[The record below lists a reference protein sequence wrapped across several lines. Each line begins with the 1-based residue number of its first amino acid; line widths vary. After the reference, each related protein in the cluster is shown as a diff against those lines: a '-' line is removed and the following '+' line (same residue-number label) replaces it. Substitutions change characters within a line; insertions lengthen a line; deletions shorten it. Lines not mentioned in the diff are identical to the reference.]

1 MYPQTTSPPDNLP
14 KYSATRK
21 IEFLKALKRLEFSG
35 KLIWSDTAGHQW
47 TMFLSSGQIVYAT
60 GGTHSI
66 RRWRRHLSA
75 RYPHLKLD
83 IKTLEY
89 ELSTASSSII
99 LSTCWEY
106 QILHTWVSQQRITEQ
121 DAAQIIQEIVVE
133 VLFDIA
139 QAPSVTYQIGRYP
152 PLTAEF
158 SPIQVDDEAAFTA
171 AQKLWYV
178 WSEAN
183 LGNYFPGCAP
193 KIQDAEQIQA
203 ATSPQ
208 TYRTLAALLT
218 GQHALWDLA
227 VKTQRSILQLAQA
240 LNPYIQSGWIN
251 LTGLA
256 EEPVPMVQPRPPRSP
271 VPDPVSV
278 APLVACIDD
287 SLTVCHS
294 LEQVIAGAGYR
305 FVGVM
310 QASRAIATLLA
321 KKPDIIFLDL
331 IMPETNGYDICSY
344 LRKLSLFKQT
354 PIIILSGT
362 DGVVDQVRARLLG
375 ASDFISKPVEPDV
388 ILTIIRKHLGSAAL
402 P

>member
-1 MYPQTTSPPDNLP
+1 MHPQATSPPVNLP

-21 IEFLKALKRLEFSG
+21 VEFLKALKRLEFSG

-47 TMFLSSGQIVYAT
+47 TMFLSQGRIVYAT

-89 ELSTASSSII
+89 ELSTANAIVLPI
-99 LSTCWEY
+99 CWEY
-106 QILHTWVSQQRITEQ
+106 QVLHTWTSQQRITEH

-133 VLFDIA
+133 ILFDIA
-139 QAPSVTYQIGRYP
+139 QAPGVTYQIGRCP
-152 PLTAEF
+152 SLTAEF
-158 SPIQVDDEAAFTA
+158 SPIQVDDEAVFTA

-183 LGNYFPGCAP
+183 LGGYFPGFAP

-208 TYRTLAALLT
+208 TYRTLIALLT

-227 VKTQRSILQLAQA
+227 VKTQRSILQLTQA
-240 LNPYIQSGWIN
+240 LNPYIQMGWIE
-251 LTGLA
+251 LTELA
-256 EEPVPMVQPRPPRSP
+256 EEPVPTVQPRAPRSP
-271 VPDPVSV
+271 VSAV
-278 APLVACIDD
+278 PLVACIDD
-287 SLTVCHS
+287 SRTVCQTM
-294 LEQVIAGAGYR
+294 EQVIGGAGYR
-305 FVGVM
+305 FVSVM
-310 QASRAIATLLA
+310 EASRAIATLLA
-321 KKPDIIFLDL
+321 RKPDIIFLDL

-375 ASDFISKPVEPDV
+375 ASDFLSKPVDPDV
-388 ILTIIRKHLGSAAL
+388 ILTIIRKHLKSAAL